1 VNILNIPL
9 VYIAGPFSA
18 PTREGV
24 EANIAAAVQ
33 VGLDVAALGACP
45 VVPHSNTAHPEFE
58 LLQGYEFWIAATK
71 RKCRTYLRQQLR
83 ARPSRAIDA
92 ACITMQPNSAGL

>member
-1 VNILNIPL
+1 MNIPL

-33 VGLDVAALGACP
+33 VGLEVAALGACP
-45 VVPHSNTAHPEFE
+45 VVPHSNTAHPKFE
-58 LLQGYEFWIAATK
+58 LLQGYEFWIAATAK
-71 RKCRTYLRQQLR
+71 LLTRCDALITTSNWERS
-83 ARPSRAIDA
+83 SRRG
-92 ACITMQPNSAGL
+92 QAGH